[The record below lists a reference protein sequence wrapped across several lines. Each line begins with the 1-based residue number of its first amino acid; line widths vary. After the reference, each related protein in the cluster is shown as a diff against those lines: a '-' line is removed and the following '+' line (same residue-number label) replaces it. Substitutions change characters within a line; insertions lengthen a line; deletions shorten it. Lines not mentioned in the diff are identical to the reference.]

1 MKNNNTQKEKWIGRH
16 IKKAPV
22 LIVLALFLILSN
34 SVIYLA
40 AFEAHVVNVTATIE
54 RPHKPDSRNDAQFLR
69 RFLQYYRRGNL
80 PGFMDYRL
88 PVRQQCSGEALSSN

>member
-40 AFEAHVVNVTATIE
+40 AFE
-54 RPHKPDSRNDAQFLR
+54 R
-69 RFLQYYRRGNL
+69 
-80 PGFMDYRL
+80 MW
-88 PVRQQCSGEALSSN
+88 